1 MCDGL
6 PCHHMSNTS
15 IETTSLSTLHWIGI
29 ALAAVT
35 GVVHLGIGVAFAD
48 VLLGLAGIGFFGAIA
63 LLLMNV
69 RRKLLYLV
77 GIPYTG
83 IQVVLYFVFNWPD
96 VFSPVG
102 IGDKVVQVALVAV
115 LVVLYRREPAES
127 AVGTG
132 SL

>member
-1 MCDGL
+1 
-6 PCHHMSNTS
+6 MSNTS
-15 IETTSLSTLHWIGI
+15 IETESLTTLHWIGI

-48 VLLGLAGIGFFGAIA
+48 LLLGLAGVGFFGAIA
-63 LLLMNV
+63 LLLLNV

-83 IQVVLYFVFNWPD
+83 SQIVLYFVFNWPD
-96 VFSPVG
+96 VLSPIG
-102 IGDKVVQVALVAV
+102 IGDKVVQVVLVTVLVA
-115 LVVLYRREPAES
+115 LYRREPDGPTS
-127 AVGTG
+127 TGG

>member
-1 MCDGL
+1 
-6 PCHHMSNTS
+6 MSNTS
-15 IETTSLSTLHWIGI
+15 IETESLTTLHWIGI

-35 GVVHLGIGVAFAD
+35 GVVHLGIGVAFGD
-48 VLLGLAGIGFFGAIA
+48 VLLGLAGVGFFGAIA
-63 LLLMNV
+63 LLLLNV

-77 GIPYTG
+77 GIPFTG
-83 IQVVLYFVFNWPD
+83 VQVVLYFVFNWPD

-115 LVVLYRREPAES
+115 LVVLYRRERDGPTPT
-127 AVGTG
+127 GG